1 MATFRL
7 GARDHTESAAWCE
20 RRFREGWMEV
30 IRGTCVLC
38 DRPLRPGLAH
48 SDPAVGFCAS
58 CAGELGIVP
67 TEDVLQLSPDD
78 VDRLPFG
85 FITLDRDGTTQGYNA
100 FEASLSGR
108 TSARALG
115 RSFFRDVAPCTAVRE
130 FEGRYREMVAR
141 GEPGVERFRFAFRFA
156 GGEKLVQITMTYIPD
171 HQKGVLVVRG
181 LERT

>member
-1 MATFRL
+1 
-7 GARDHTESAAWCE
+7 
-20 RRFREGWMEV
+20 MEV

-38 DRPLRPGLAH
+38 DRPLQPGVAH
-48 SDPAVGFCAS
+48 SSPGIGFCAS

-67 TEDVLQLSPDD
+67 TEDVLQLSAVD
-78 VDRLPFG
+78 VDLLPFG
-85 FITLDRDGTTQGYNA
+85 FVTLDQEGTIQGYNA
-100 FEASLSGR
+100 FETSLSGR
-108 TSARALG
+108 TAARALG

-156 GGEKLVQITMTYIPD
+156 GGEKLVQITMTYIP
-171 HQKGVLVVRG
+171 HHLKGVLIVRG